1 MADVEQEESE
11 ALEIILQEVR
21 LDDIERLRLRL
32 IGFYRKRP
40 MLWDTSIKLSKKS
53 TKEQRESVLKELE
66 RALCPPVHMSWSQC
80 GRAPCFKMLRLFFR
94 VVSVS

>member
-1 MADVEQEESE
+1 MRINNMADVEQEESE

-66 RALCPPVHMSWSQC
+66 RALCPPVHI
-80 GRAPCFKMLRLFFR
+80 K
-94 VVSVS
+94 